1 MNDGRMNDMFK
12 QMEELFLK
20 VDNLTLE
27 IQTQKKAHDKE
38 IKKLKR
44 EHQKEIQKLKNE
56 LKEKDAK
63 IEKLEQENQK
73 LKTEVA
79 RLKNQ
84 KNKDSSN
91 SNKPSGTNG
100 FKNVITNRRE
110 KSNKKQGGQKGHTGN
125 SLGKEKL
132 EKILNKENI
141 IKNPPIEINKNENNK
156 NSKPYK
162 TTVIDIN
169 INVTIT
175 DYLYYPDENG
185 NFNVPQ
191 KHKKH
196 IVYGDNLKA
205 LAADLMYESYNSTDA
220 TQNIISSITDNSIE
234 LPRSTLINW
243 SKEAK
248 EKLVPEIENI
258 EKELLNSYYAHFDES
273 QIKVDGKSFNE
284 VCVSN
289 AKHTRMWAMKCKKH
303 EELEKINF
311 FKSFMGV
318 IVKDG
323 TDLYNGFGIAF
334 SQCISHIQ
342 RYLKGIYDFINHKGP
357 KDMAKFLTKYNEYR
371 KELIAKGQDKF
382 EDNEY
387 SQILNEYDE
396 IIREWKKEWMAD
408 KNNPSY
414 NDERKLLSRMEESDK
429 EQILYFLKDFKVPAT
444 NNQVETDQ
452 RNIKIKQ
459 KIGKFRSETGA
470 EIYAII
476 RSCINTYKKHG
487 INVYSALIKAFND
500 ETIIA

>member
-1 MNDGRMNDMFK
+1 MNDMFR
-12 QMEELFLK
+12 QMEELFSK
-20 VDNLTLE
+20 VNKLTKE
-27 IQTQKKAHDKE
+27 VKTQEKE
-38 IKKLKR
+38 INGLNEKL
-44 EHQKEIQKLKNE
+44 I
-56 LKEKDAK
+56 EKDKK
-63 IEKLEQENQK
+63 IESLVNENQK
-73 LKTEVA
+73 LKTEIK
-79 RLKNQ
+79 RLKT
-84 KNKDSSN
+84 KNKRDSSN

-125 SLGKEKL
+125 SFGKEKL
-132 EKILNKENI
+132 EKILNNENT
-141 IKNPPIEINKNENNK
+141 IKNPPIEINKNEKNK

-162 TTVIDIN
+162 TTVIDIKVN
-169 INVTIT
+169 LTVT

-191 KHKKH
+191 KHKRH

-205 LAADLMYESYNSTDA
+205 LAIDLMYESYNSTDA
-220 TQNIISSITDNSIE
+220 TQNIISSITDNNIE
-234 LPRSTLINW
+234 LSRGTLINW
-243 SKEAK
+243 SREA
-248 EKLVPEIENI
+248 EKKLEPEIENI
-258 EKELLNSYYAHFDES
+258 EKELLDSYYAHFDES
-273 QIKVDGKSFNE
+273 QIKVDGKAFNE

-289 AKHTRMWAMKCKKH
+289 AKYTRMWTMKCKKH

-318 IVKDG
+318 IIKDG

-334 SQCISHIQ
+334 QQCISHIQ

-357 KDMAKFLTKYNEYR
+357 KDMSKFLTKYNEYR
-371 KELIAKGQDKF
+371 KELIEKGQDKF
-382 EDNEY
+382 ADDEY
-387 SQILNEYDE
+387 IQILNEYNE
-396 IIREWKKEWMAD
+396 IIKRWKKEWMAD
-408 KNNPSY
+408 ENNPLY
-414 NDERKLLSRMEESDK
+414 DDERKLLSRMEDTDK

-459 KIGKFRSETGA
+459 KIGKFRSEVGA

-487 INVYSALIKAFND
+487 INVYRALIKAFKN